1 MKNEDM
7 EETIMSSVNDLLKA
21 IANRDYSQEYINED
35 ISFVNE
41 RFDKFRKYF
50 NAVYEHV
57 YGSSRGRRETDRS
70 QWLEWRTVFTV
81 LGSRRNH
88 FRNWIW
94 RKRRWTLCPTGL
106 QTDRQR

>member
-1 MKNEDM
+1 MK
-7 EETIMSSVNDLLKA
+7 TLGTWTG
-21 IANRDYSQEYINED
+21 NREIE
-35 ISFVNE
+35 IVE
-41 RFDKFRKYF
+41 
-50 NAVYEHV
+50 
-57 YGSSRGRRETDRS
+57 GRRETDRS

-94 RKRRWTLCPTGL
+94 HKRRWTLCPTGL